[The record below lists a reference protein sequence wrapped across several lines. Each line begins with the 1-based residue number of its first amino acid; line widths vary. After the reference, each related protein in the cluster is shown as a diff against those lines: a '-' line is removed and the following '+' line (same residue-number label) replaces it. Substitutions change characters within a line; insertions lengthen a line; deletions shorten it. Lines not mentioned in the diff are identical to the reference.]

1 MFKLYILIFLF
12 LSVGSA
18 FSQMKI
24 SKDTPITNGNPVYLK
39 YVKATI
45 TPPKN
50 YAYLEDYTSFINH
63 GNQTSISVATN
74 AKLSYDE
81 MVSNLLNKDYKVEDA
96 KLISEEKVDG
106 GHLFTFLF
114 MVNNQKVERM
124 MFVTGD
130 EKHAIY
136 VMANYRQVDRLKYRK
151 MLKACI
157 LSIKF

>member
-1 MFKLYILIFLF
+1 MYRLYIIIFLCLF
-12 LSVGSA
+12 VNPT

-24 SKDTPITNGNPVYLK
+24 SKDTPITNGKPVYLK
-39 YVKATI
+39 YVKASI

-74 AKLSYDE
+74 AAMSYDE
-81 MVSNLLNKDYKVEDA
+81 MVANLLKKDYKVEDA
-96 KLISEEKVDG
+96 KLISQEKVEG

-114 MVNNQKVERM
+114 IINEQKVERM
-124 MFVTGD
+124 MFVTGND
-130 EKHAIY
+130 KHAIY
-136 VMANYRQVDRLKYRK
+136 VMANYRQVDKLKYRE
-151 MLKACI
+151 MLKKCI